1 MLPAGMS
8 DAYYDVPDE
17 FAEPVEESDPDDE
30 NERRAEWE
38 RDAWE

>member
-17 FAEPVEESDPDDE
+17 LAEPAEESDPDDE